1 MNAAAPNPGRA
12 AARVAVVGLC
22 AGWLAGCGPRATPP
36 ATPPGAERIVSLAP
50 NLTEIVCAVGAADLL
65 VGRSSACDYPPDI
78 VARVPVAGDFGRP
91 ATERLL
97 ALRPTLVLA
106 ADLEDKSLPEGL
118 RRAGIRFDV
127 VNCRTLDDI
136 PRAIREVGRLC
147 GRGAEAEALAVRI
160 ERGIAERRA
169 AADAT
174 ARPVVYA
181 ELWHDPILTV
191 GAGSFISEMIGLAG
205 GRNLGDTVAREYF
218 EASPEWVL
226 AAAPDIILGL
236 GMDGAADFEA
246 RLRARPG
253 FAALRAV
260 RERRIV
266 TGIPP
271 DLLLRPGPRVL
282 EATDELKRRL
292 AAAVERA
299 AP

>member
-1 MNAAAPNPGRA
+1 MNAVAPNPWRA
-12 AARVAVVGLC
+12 AVRIAAAWLC
-22 AGWLAGCGPRATPP
+22 AEWGGGCGPRALPSAPP
-36 ATPPGAERIVSLAP
+36 AGAERVVSLAP
-50 NLTEIVCAVGAADLL
+50 NLTEIVCAVGAAGLL
-65 VGRSSACDYPPDI
+65 VGRSSACDYPPEI
-78 VARVPVAGDFGRP
+78 VARLPVAGDFGRP

-106 ADLEDKSLPEGL
+106 ADLEDKTLPEGL
-118 RRAGIRFDV
+118 RRAGIRFEV

-136 PRAIREVGRLC
+136 PCAIREVGRLC
-147 GRGAEAEALAVRI
+147 GREAEAEALAGRI
-160 ERGIAERRA
+160 ERGIAERRSA
-169 AADAT
+169 AAAP

-226 AAAPDIILGL
+226 AANPDVILGL
-236 GMDGAADFEA
+236 GMDGVADLEA

-260 RERRIV
+260 RERRMV

-292 AAAVERA
+292 EAILERS